1 MAAIDNLAGLLIVG
15 LCLIGIY
22 HWLIVRPEQ
31 RRTVRYVTEV
41 LGHAR
46 AGSRA
51 AAEAR
56 RQAGDARSALAAVED
71 RMMRLESSKLGRPYE
86 QAIDSASRG
95 QQPDRLV
102 AEFGL
107 TELEARRVATLHG
120 AKAPGRARGSSR
132 IMLTPPK

>member
-1 MAAIDNLAGLLIVG
+1 
-15 LCLIGIY
+15 
-22 HWLIVRPEQ
+22 
-31 RRTVRYVTEV
+31 
-41 LGHAR
+41 
-46 AGSRA
+46 
-51 AAEAR
+51 
-56 RQAGDARSALAAVED
+56 
-71 RMMRLESSKLGRPYE
+71 MMRLESSKLGRPYE

-107 TELEARRVATLHG
+107 TELEARLVATLHG